1 MKTIKKYYIIWGR
14 EGGVDGR
21 QGGVDGREGGVE
33 VAREA
38 PRFRI

>member
-14 EGGVDGR
+14 EGGADGR
-21 QGGVDGREGGVE
+21 QGGADGREGGVE
-33 VAREA
+33 VAREG